1 MLARGGRRDTLLH
14 VGRKLNAA
22 PPSSNPAHTNMTI
35 ALVAF
40 LVIVSLLSVLFIIR
54 RYQAA
59 TAVQRPQIIWAA
71 CGAVALA
78 ILVGVLIGLR

>member
-1 MLARGGRRDTLLH
+1 
-14 VGRKLNAA
+14 
-22 PPSSNPAHTNMTI
+22 MTI

>member
-1 MLARGGRRDTLLH
+1 
-14 VGRKLNAA
+14 
-22 PPSSNPAHTNMTI
+22 MTI

-59 TAVQRPQIIWAA
+59 TAAQRPQIIWAA